1 MSEKNGNNWEK
12 FLTGDQDRES
22 PSNSPV
28 TSIKPS
34 QTPASTTPAEAKKPA
49 GAPETLEEKI
59 ARVMAG
65 INMPKKTVT
74 PSASKAKTTTVPT
87 APVVVKAEEKLPG
100 SGAVSKSSSNRTT
113 PVEDNMA
120 NKVPAKLSPPDIE
133 VTSTLAA
140 PVVSKKS
147 TTPEPEPVVKEP
159 VVKEPVVEKQRS
171 SLTQNEGVKVSDANP
186 SSSSEDIK
194 IDVFVKDED
203 PVDDDEYGAFVSG
216 MNVICTYEIREYV
229 SLLIDFLSL

>member
-1 MSEKNGNNWEK
+1 M
-12 FLTGDQDRES
+12 TGDQDRES

-74 PSASKAKTTTVPT
+74 PSASKAKTTTVST

-113 PVEDNMA
+113 PVEDNVA
-120 NKVPAKLSPPDIE
+120 NKVPAKLSPSDVE
-133 VTSTLAA
+133 VTSKLAA

-194 IDVFVKDED
+194 LDVFVKDED

>member
-113 PVEDNMA
+113 PVEDNVA
-120 NKVPAKLSPPDIE
+120 NKVPAKLSPSDVE
-133 VTSTLAA
+133 VTSKLAA

-159 VVKEPVVEKQRS
+159 VVKEPVVKEPVVEKQGS

-186 SSSSEDIK
+186 SSSSEEEIK

-216 MNVICTYEIREYV
+216 CDMYK
-229 SLLIDFLSL
+229 